1 MSDSPR
7 FEDIVLRL
15 REQRQLLLASNL
27 ANADTPGYKAVDID
41 FAAALQEATQH
52 VLPLAATKSRHLS
65 APARHSFASPM
76 YRIPLQPALDGNT
89 VETEREMAL
98 FAEAAIRTEF
108 SVQQAMDDYLD
119 IKKLFGN
126 LK

>member
-1 MSDSPR
+1 MSDTPR
-7 FEDIVLRL
+7 FEDIVLQL
-15 REQRQLLLASNL
+15 REKRQLLIASNL
-27 ANADTPGYKAVDID
+27 ANADTPGYKALDID

-52 VLPLAATKSRHLS
+52 VLPLAATTSKHL
-65 APARHSFASPM
+65 PLTARLPSASPM

-89 VETEREMAL
+89 VETEQEMAR

-108 SVQQAMDDYLD
+108 SVQQALDDYLD